1 MDRAAGLTPTAS
13 DKGDYLMLSRRA
25 APLLVLGAIASSAAL
40 ASPAGASLAGQAPP
54 RTTTIC
60 QQLGWTAVTTPAG
73 GRYIVR
79 NDNFG
84 GRTECIR
91 NDGLRPNFSV
101 TSSAA
106 SSRGPDP
113 AAYPYVFYG
122 CSWGLC
128 TDKSVLPAPVTRVR
142 AASAS
147 WTIATRAP
155 GRWDAAFDIWFGKH
169 RSAYRDQATGAELM
183 IWLNARNDPATPAK
197 TFEADHR
204 RWYVYHWV
212 ARLGTRHWNYVQVRA
227 VHPTT
232 SVSGLNLLPVIRH
245 VEGMGLIR
253 RDWWMLNVESGFEIW
268 TGGTGLAT
276 KSFSAHIRT

>member
-1 MDRAAGLTPTAS
+1 
-13 DKGDYLMLSRRA
+13 MLSRHA
-25 APLLVLGAIASSAAL
+25 SPLLVLGVIAFLAA
-40 ASPAGASLAGQAPP
+40 PAGPAMASLARTAPP

-60 QQLGWTAVTTPAG
+60 QRLGWTPVTTPGG

-84 GRTECIR
+84 GRTECIS

-106 SSRGPDP
+106 AATGPTRP
-113 AAYPYVFYG
+113 PTRT
-122 CSWGLC
+122 CSTVQLGPVQGQ
-128 TDKSVLPAPVTRVR
+128 SVLPAPVTRVR

-147 WTIATRAP
+147 WSIATKAP
-155 GRWDAAFDIWFGKH
+155 GRWNAAFDIWFGRH

-183 IWLNARNDPATPAK
+183 IWLNAHNDPATRAK
-197 TFEADHR
+197 TFRADHR

-212 ARLGTRHWNYVQVRA
+212 ARLRASMELRPGPRGT
-227 VHPTT
+227 PTT
-232 SVSGLNLLPVIRH
+232 RVTGLNLLPIMRH
-245 VEGMGLIR
+245 VENMGLIR

>member
-1 MDRAAGLTPTAS
+1 
-13 DKGDYLMLSRRA
+13 MLSRHA
-25 APLLVLGAIASSAAL
+25 SPLLVLGVIACLAA
-40 ASPAGASLAGQAPP
+40 PAGPATASLARTTSP

-60 QQLGWTAVTTPAG
+60 QQLGWTPVTTPGG

-84 GRTECIR
+84 GQTECIS
-91 NDGLRPNFSV
+91 NDGQRPNFSV

-106 SSRGPDP
+106 RSHGPDP

-128 TDKSVLPAPVTRVR
+128 TGQSVLPAPVARVR

-147 WTIATRAP
+147 WSIATKAP
-155 GRWDAAFDIWFGKH
+155 GRWNAAFDIWFGRH

-183 IWLNARNDPATPAK
+183 IWLNAHNDPATRAK
-197 TFEADHR
+197 TFRADHR

-212 ARLGTRHWNYVQVRA
+212 ARLGSKHWNYVQVRA

-232 SVSGLNLLPVIRH
+232 RVTGLNLLPIMGH
-245 VEGMGLIR
+245 VEDMGLIR